1 MGRMQ
6 EDLRREVARLGECF
20 AVLHNSLSRP
30 LTCSF
35 PQDGAMQSR

>member
-6 EDLRREVARLGECF
+6 EKSRREVARLGERF
-20 AVLHNSLSRP
+20 AVLHSSISRP
-30 LTCSF
+30 LTSSF